1 MREMNMRSID
11 LNLLVVL
18 DALLEERQVTGAAQ
32 RLEMSQPAVSR
43 ALQRLRE
50 LFSDPLLVRGD
61 DGYDLSTRARHLQ
74 PLLKDMLY
82 GVKQM
87 VTPLSFDP
95 ARASGNLAFAC
106 LDLEAT
112 LYLSGIMETL
122 RQQAPG
128 MSLEIQ
134 SKPGDYFTSLA
145 RGEIHLALSGQEPDF
160 SQDQFHRIE
169 IDNTYSQCVMG
180 ADNPLAQGEMTLQR
194 YLAATHGFVSISGR
208 GPAIIDMHLKQMG
221 YQRKVAARLAS
232 FFNVPDFC
240 ENTDLVFALPKRQVD
255 WLCRNRRL
263 VSRPL
268 PKEIPQPLIHFFL
281 YWHARYHQDPMHRW
295 FRNLV
300 IEQNRRSF
308 PETVGPDLPFSEGLP
323 QPQ

>member
-1 MREMNMRSID
+1 MREVNMRSID
-11 LNLLVVL
+11 LNLLVIL
-18 DALLEERQVTGAAQ
+18 DALMEEKQVTSAAL
-32 RLEMSQPAVSR
+32 RLQMSQPAVSR

-50 LFSDPLLVRGD
+50 LFADPLLVKGEE
-61 DGYDLSTRARHLQ
+61 GYDLSARACHLQ
-74 PLLKDMLY
+74 PLLKNVLS

-95 ARASGNLAFAC
+95 AEASGDLTFGC

-122 RQQAPG
+122 RRDAPG
-128 MSLEIQ
+128 MSLEVQ

-160 SQDQFHRIE
+160 STDQFHRVE

-180 ADNPLAQGEMTLQR
+180 AQNPLAEGEMTLER
-194 YLAATHGFVSISGR
+194 YLEATHGFVSISGR

-221 YQRKVAARLAS
+221 YRRRVAARLAS

-255 WLCRNRRL
+255 WLCQNRNL
-263 VSRPL
+263 VARPL
-268 PKEIPQPLIHFFL
+268 PKEIPQPLIRFYL

-300 IEQNRRSF
+300 IEQNRDTF
-308 PETVGPDLPFSEGLP
+308 AEQTGLP
-323 QPQ
+323 Q